1 MNDRAVSDVA
11 ELFKVLGDATR
22 IRILAAISTT
32 EMCVRDIAALLNMSD
47 SAISHQLRVLK
58 QAHIARS
65 RRSGKAVMYRM
76 ADAHIDILMQTALKH
91 SSEE

>member
-1 MNDRAVSDVA
+1 MNDKTVSDMA
-11 ELFKVLGDATR
+11 ELFKILGDATR
-22 IRILAAISTT
+22 IKILTAVSAS

-58 QAHIARS
+58 QAHIVRS
-65 RRSGKAVMYRM
+65 RRSGKAVIYRM
-76 ADAHIDILMQTALKH
+76 ADAHIDILMQTALEH